1 MWRPQERMGENM
13 ENHHIA
19 LDNRERMTITQVAD
33 VDAFDES
40 VLWANLQEGGL
51 EITGEKLNIEKL
63 DLDQG
68 ILVVT
73 GELISLNYTDR
84 RKGEKK
90 KITERLR
97 RK

>member
-1 MWRPQERMGENM
+1 MGENM

-19 LDNRERMTITQVAD
+19 IDNRERMTITQVAD